1 MAPQRSSPCRKTSSP
16 PAATSSNDP
25 PKHGKYRRLLAAD
38 FTPKAIARYEEW
50 LRRLVVHRLEEA
62 LLQEFDLVRELA
74 APIPIRVLGHILGLP
89 EAELPHLVLLGDR
102 LIADTEPE
110 VVGDLAFH
118 GERAEDR
125 YKPFGSPW
133 ADELCALGR
142 THYADRR
149 ECPRADLVAVDRRGA
164 PRVLARR

>member
-1 MAPQRSSPCRKTSSP
+1 MCPHQLGLGARRGSAGRLISSTTTSSP
-16 PAATSSNDP
+16 TT
-25 PKHGKYRRLLAAD
+25 D

-50 LRRLVVHRLEEA
+50 LRRVVVHRLEEA
-62 LLQEFDLVRELA
+62 LLHEEFDLVRELA